1 MEKKKPEI
9 RFNGFEGEW
18 ETTTLGACSKKIITK
33 NNGNEYNIVLTNSA
47 ERGIVDQRSYFDR
60 EIVNTEN
67 IQGYYIV
74 SQDDFV
80 YNPRISMQAP
90 VGPINRSKIEYTGVM
105 SPLYYVFRITDK
117 RFNLTYLEW
126 FFKSSSWHDFMY
138 KNGNSGARSD
148 RFSINDDVFLKLPI
162 YHSKDI
168 SEQEKIG
175 VFLTTLDKLIVK
187 LEAKLDKLRKLKR
200 ALLEKMFTNVNRGG
214 YETPEIRFKG
224 YTDKWQVKEL
234 REVAKLRRGLT
245 YSPGDICNDR
255 KGIRVLRSSNIS
267 EDIFLLSEDDVFVK
281 QSAVNIPYIHNYDIL
296 ITAANG
302 SSRLV
307 GKHCIVA
314 DIQSDSCVP
323 GGFMLCASTDSPF
336 FLQASMSSSWY
347 QTFVATYTLGG
358 NGTIGNLS
366 KTALEKQ
373 RFQIP
378 SFSEQEQIG
387 KCFTQIDT
395 HFSKTSTKLTKL
407 RNIKQSLLQKMF
419 V

>member
-18 ETTTLGACSKKIITK
+18 VTTTLGECFL
-33 NNGNEYNIVLTNSA
+33 ERVERSA
-47 ERGIVDQRSYFDR
+47 EGELISVTISQGVVRASDLDRIDNSSNDKSNYKVVEVGDIAYNSMRMWQGACGYSLYKGICSPAYTVVIPQNNIDVVYCFYLFKRNETLQLFR
-60 EIVNTEN
+60 VNS
-67 IQGYYIV
+67 QGLTSDTWNLKYPAF
-74 SQDDFV
+74 SQIKCSF
-80 YNPRISMQAP
+80 PS
-90 VGPINRSKIEYTGVM
+90 
-105 SPLYYVFRITDK
+105 L
-117 RFNLTYLEW
+117 
-126 FFKSSSWHDFMY
+126 
-138 KNGNSGARSD
+138 
-148 RFSINDDVFLKLPI
+148 
-162 YHSKDI
+162 

-175 VFLTTLDKLIVK
+175 LFLTTLDKLIAK
-187 LEAKLDKLRKLKR
+187 LEAKLDKLRKLKQ
-200 ALLEKMFTNVNRGG
+200 ALLEKMFVNVKGGG

-224 YTDKWQVKEL
+224 YTDKWEVKEL

-245 YSPGDICNDR
+245 YSPDDICNDR

-314 DIQSDSCVP
+314 DIQSNSCVP

-347 QTFVATYTLGG
+347 QTFIATYTLGG

-373 RFQIP
+373 RFQLP
-378 SFSEQEQIG
+378 SLSEQEQIG

-419 V
+419 A

>member
-1 MEKKKPEI
+1 MTMEKKKPEI

-18 ETTTLGACSKKIITK
+18 VSYAFRFLFTEKRDTTQDEFEDQLLSCAIDGIYLNSELFNHFRGSTTIGYLKVQRYDLILSAQNLHLGNANVNLRFASGIISPAYKVYTINGDDPYFINAWVKSEHAKNFFMSATTEGASLCRKNIEWEFLYDKKIC
-33 NNGNEYNIVLTNSA
+33 VPSL
-47 ERGIVDQRSYFDR
+47 
-60 EIVNTEN
+60 
-67 IQGYYIV
+67 
-74 SQDDFV
+74 
-80 YNPRISMQAP
+80 
-90 VGPINRSKIEYTGVM
+90 
-105 SPLYYVFRITDK
+105 
-117 RFNLTYLEW
+117 
-126 FFKSSSWHDFMY
+126 
-138 KNGNSGARSD
+138 
-148 RFSINDDVFLKLPI
+148 
-162 YHSKDI
+162 

-175 VFLTTLDKLIVK
+175 LFLTTLDKLIAK
-187 LEAKLDKLRKLKR
+187 LEAKLDKLRKLKQ
-200 ALLEKMFTNVNRGG
+200 ALLEKMFVNVNRGG

-224 YTDKWQVKEL
+224 YTDKWEVKEL

-245 YSPGDICNDR
+245 YSPDDICNDR

-314 DIQSDSCVP
+314 DIQSNSCVP

-347 QTFVATYTLGG
+347 QTFIATYTLGG

-373 RFQIP
+373 RFQLP
-378 SFSEQEQIG
+378 SLSEQEQIG

-419 V
+419 A

>member
-18 ETTTLGACSKKIITK
+18 EIKELREVAEFAKGKGYAKGDLTKEGIPIIRYGSLYTDYRTEINSVSEYVQYSEGAIFSRGGEVIIPASGETSEDIARASAVKQPNIILGGDLNIIYPNAEIDAVFLALEITYGKSHTYLAMKAQGASVVHLRKLDISTLSPKFPSIPEQEKIGLFLTTLDKLIAKLEAKLDKLRKLKQALLEKMFTNVNRGGYETPEIRFKGYTDKWLTTTLGACSKKIITK

-90 VGPINRSKIEYTGVM
+90 VGPINRSKFEYTGVM

-117 RFNLTYLEW
+117 RFSLTYMEW
-126 FFKSSSWHDFMY
+126 FFKSSSWYDFMY

-148 RFSINDDVFLKLPI
+148 RFAINDDAFLRLPI
-162 YHSKDI
+162 YHPKDI
-168 SEQEKIG
+168 
-175 VFLTTLDKLIVK
+175 
-187 LEAKLDKLRKLKR
+187 
-200 ALLEKMFTNVNRGG
+200 
-214 YETPEIRFKG
+214 
-224 YTDKWQVKEL
+224 
-234 REVAKLRRGLT
+234 
-245 YSPGDICNDR
+245 
-255 KGIRVLRSSNIS
+255 
-267 EDIFLLSEDDVFVK
+267 
-281 QSAVNIPYIHNYDIL
+281 
-296 ITAANG
+296 
-302 SSRLV
+302 
-307 GKHCIVA
+307 
-314 DIQSDSCVP
+314 
-323 GGFMLCASTDSPF
+323 
-336 FLQASMSSSWY
+336 
-347 QTFVATYTLGG
+347 
-358 NGTIGNLS
+358 
-366 KTALEKQ
+366 
-373 RFQIP
+373 
-378 SFSEQEQIG
+378 SEQEQIG

>member
-18 ETTTLGACSKKIITK
+18 VTTTLGECSKKITTK

-117 RFNLTYLEW
+117 RFSLTYLEW
-126 FFKSSSWHDFMY
+126 FFKSSSWHNFMY

-162 YHSKDI
+162 YHSKDT

-175 VFLTTLDKLIVK
+175 LFLTTLDKLIAK
-187 LEAKLDKLRKLKR
+187 LEAKLDKLRKLKQ
-200 ALLEKMFTNVNRGG
+200 ALLEKMFVNVNGGG
-214 YETPEIRFKG
+214 YKTPEIRFKG
-224 YTDKWQVKEL
+224 YTDKWEVKEL

-245 YSPGDICNDR
+245 YSPDDICNDR

-314 DIQSDSCVP
+314 DIQSNSCVP

-347 QTFVATYTLGG
+347 QTFIATYTLGG

-373 RFQIP
+373 RFQLP
-378 SFSEQEQIG
+378 SLSEQEQIG

-395 HFSKTSTKLTKL
+395 HFNKTSTKLTKL

-419 V
+419 A

>member
-1 MEKKKPEI
+1 MKKKKPEI

-18 ETTTLGACSKKIITK
+18 VSYAFRFLFTEKRDTTQEEFEDQLLSCAIDGIYLNSELFNHFRGSTTIGYLKVKRYDLILSAQNLHLGNANVNLRFASGIISPAYKVYTINGDDPYFINAWVKSEHAKNFFMSATTEGASLCRKNIEWEFLYDKKIC
-33 NNGNEYNIVLTNSA
+33 VPSL
-47 ERGIVDQRSYFDR
+47 
-60 EIVNTEN
+60 
-67 IQGYYIV
+67 
-74 SQDDFV
+74 
-80 YNPRISMQAP
+80 
-90 VGPINRSKIEYTGVM
+90 
-105 SPLYYVFRITDK
+105 
-117 RFNLTYLEW
+117 
-126 FFKSSSWHDFMY
+126 
-138 KNGNSGARSD
+138 
-148 RFSINDDVFLKLPI
+148 
-162 YHSKDI
+162 

-175 VFLTTLDKLIVK
+175 LFLTTLDKLIAK
-187 LEAKLDKLRKLKR
+187 LEAKLDKLRKLKQ
-200 ALLEKMFTNVNRGG
+200 ALLEKMFVNVNGG

-245 YSPGDICNDR
+245 YSPDDICNDR

-314 DIQSDSCVP
+314 DIQSNSCVP

-347 QTFVATYTLGG
+347 QTFIATYTLGG

-373 RFQIP
+373 RFQLP
-378 SFSEQEQIG
+378 SLSEQEQIG

-419 V
+419 A

>member
-9 RFNGFEGEW
+9 RFNGFVGEW
-18 ETTTLGACSKKIITK
+18 VTTTLGECFL
-33 NNGNEYNIVLTNSA
+33 ERVERSA
-47 ERGIVDQRSYFDR
+47 EGELISVTISQGVVRASDLDRIDNSSNDKSNYKVVEVGDIAYNSMRMWQGACGYSLYKGICSPAYTVVIPQNNIDVVYCFYLFKRNETLQLFR
-60 EIVNTEN
+60 VNS
-67 IQGYYIV
+67 QGLTSDTWNLKYPAF
-74 SQDDFV
+74 SQIKCSF
-80 YNPRISMQAP
+80 PS
-90 VGPINRSKIEYTGVM
+90 
-105 SPLYYVFRITDK
+105 L
-117 RFNLTYLEW
+117 
-126 FFKSSSWHDFMY
+126 
-138 KNGNSGARSD
+138 
-148 RFSINDDVFLKLPI
+148 
-162 YHSKDI
+162 

-175 VFLTTLDKLIVK
+175 LFLTTLDKLIAK
-187 LEAKLDKLRKLKR
+187 LEAKLDKLRKLKQ
-200 ALLEKMFTNVNRGG
+200 ALLEKMFVNVNGGG

-245 YSPGDICNDR
+245 YSPDDICNDR

-314 DIQSDSCVP
+314 DIQSNSCVP

-347 QTFVATYTLGG
+347 QTFIATYTLGG

-373 RFQIP
+373 RFQLP
-378 SFSEQEQIG
+378 SLSEQEQIG
-387 KCFTQIDT
+387 KFFTQIDT

-419 V
+419 A